1 MRSETELSQF
11 LRIFPTYSLFELGSL
26 TNVHIYK
33 FYKFIDK
40 IDKEVLQTNY
50 KVWSI

>member
-33 FYKFIDK
+33 F
-40 IDKEVLQTNY
+40 IDKEVSQTNY
-50 KVWSI
+50 IVWSIEK